1 MKSDYN
7 HETHFPPVYSLIL
20 RCHAIAVEECNA
32 ARLLLLSAS
41 LTASRLRTADES
53 LGGREKKGHCGSDW
67 IGVQET
73 LFDNDGDTYGMEE

>member
-7 HETHFPPVYSLIL
+7 HETHLSLIYSLIS
-20 RCHAIAVEECNA
+20 RCHAIAVEEGIA

-53 LGGREKKGHCGSDW
+53 LGGREKKAHCGSDW
-67 IGVQET
+67 IGLQGT